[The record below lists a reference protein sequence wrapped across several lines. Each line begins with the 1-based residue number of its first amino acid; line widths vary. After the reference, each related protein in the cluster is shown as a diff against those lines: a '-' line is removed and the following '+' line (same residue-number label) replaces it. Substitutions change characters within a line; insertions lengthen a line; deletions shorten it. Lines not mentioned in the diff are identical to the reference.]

1 MKENL
6 FLPTDLFEPWKI
18 KFIKLWLQFQK
29 NMYFAK
35 LGDTGNKYKTYHS
48 AIKMKS
54 VDGKLSTYIDFTKEN
69 KVMAKGYSPKI
80 CKK

>member
-35 LGDTGNKYKTYHS
+35 LGDTGNKYNTYHS

>member
-1 MKENL
+1 MKN
-6 FLPTDLFEPWKI
+6 KI
-18 KFIKLWLQFQK
+18 YKIMTSVSK

-35 LGDTGNKYKTYHS
+35 LGDTGNKYNTYHS

-69 KVMAKGYSPKI
+69 KEMAKSYSPKI

>member
-1 MKENL
+1 
-6 FLPTDLFEPWKI
+6 
-18 KFIKLWLQFQK
+18 
-29 NMYFAK
+29 MYFAK

-54 VDGKLSTYIDFTKEN
+54 VDGNLSTYIDFTKEN
-69 KVMAKGYSPKI
+69 KVMAKAFSPKI